1 MSVKTTQ
8 KKIYAGADVS
18 EETLMRHI
26 DSGITNVFKKPWHRL
41 ERGFRLNR
49 LRAFTENEAQKM
61 NLSAAESAALVQ
73 VLSKAL
79 DKKILNSKTTVI
91 YDFENETITEIK
103 GLIMHRGSDG
113 IMRFQLVEKKAAM
126 TFRKRKTDSAAPAA
140 APQENLN

>member
-8 KKIYAGADVS
+8 KKIYAGAEIS

-26 DSGITNVFKKPWHRL
+26 DSGISNVFKKPWHRL

-49 LRAFTENEAQKM
+49 LRAFSESETQKM
-61 NLSAAESAALVQ
+61 NLTPAESAALIQ
-73 VLSKAL
+73 LLTKAL

-91 YDFENETITEIK
+91 YDFENEAITEIK

-126 TFRKRKTDSAAPAA
+126 TFRKRKADGGTTAT